1 MERKFANYRKMISDR
16 FTDKKRI
23 SKNAFTRLSVYFS
36 AAVFLMYSFMPYLK
50 VTLYADEITS
60 IDINAAS
67 SDGGVLDTSGA
78 VAEPEPYNPPSS
90 ESIFNRYFS
99 QPAAYEITGRELESA
114 RADKAN
120 TEKKLDQTQ
129 DDIEDLEDEQSDI
142 RTYLIQVNDK
152 LQSANQQLAEY
163 EELVENKSR
172 DIDKARATIE
182 DAKKQQE
189 KRKSDMKGRIK
200 YMYEQ
205 GSESYLDI
213 LLTAR
218 SFSDFLNKAQ
228 YFESINQYDR
238 KMLDV
243 YAKREVE
250 ISALEED
257 LQDQKVA
264 LETLTQET
272 EQKAMAVYQEVIEA
286 SASMK
291 EYSEQIAEKEAQ
303 ALAYE
308 QEIEEKEQDIQSL
321 MEQYKKE
328 LALSAESAAMGSR
341 DLSDVVFANGDLDLM
356 AAMIECEAGGES
368 YTGKV
373 AVGAVILNRVRSPK
387 FPSTVLEVLMQ
398 NRQFSPVASGRF
410 AMVLARGANASC
422 YQAAQDAMA
431 GASPVGN
438 CLFFRTPIPGLVGQ
452 QIGGHIFY

>member
-1 MERKFANYRKMISDR
+1 MIVKRAVKPHIDMFA
-16 FTDKKRI
+16 KKTIRSAACGLFGVLFCLSFVI
-23 SKNAFTRLSVYFS
+23 MQPVVNAFADDETNVNVKNDDDMDSTIRSLEQTLETQPAAPVESS
-36 AAVFLMYSFMPYLK
+36 AQ
-50 VTLYADEITS
+50 
-60 IDINAAS
+60 
-67 SDGGVLDTSGA
+67 
-78 VAEPEPYNPPSS
+78 
-90 ESIFNRYFS
+90 IFGRYFS
-99 QPAAYEITGRELESA
+99 QPAAYEMTGRQLESA
-114 RADKAN
+114 RSDKARA
-120 TEKKLDQTQ
+120 ERELDKTQ
-129 DDIEDLEDEQSDI
+129 ETLENLEDERYDI
-142 RTYLIQVNDK
+142 QTYLIQVNDK
-152 LQSANQQLAEY
+152 LQEANLKLTEY
-163 EELVENKSR
+163 QDKVNQ
-172 DIDKARATIE
+172 KARQIDEARDNIL
-182 DAKKQQE
+182 DAKHKQVQ
-189 KRKSDMKGRIK
+189 RKEDMKGRIK

-213 LLTAR
+213 LLSAK

-238 KMLDV
+238 KML
-243 YAKREVE
+243 VE
-250 ISALEED
+250 YTKTEAEIERQEINLAEEKKALE
-257 LQDQKVA
+257 A
-264 LETLTQET
+264 LSKET
-272 EQKAMAVYQEVIEA
+272 EKKAAEIYQEVIEA

-291 EYSEQIAEKEAQ
+291 DYTEQIEEKEAQ

-308 QEIEEKEQDIQSL
+308 QEIAEKEGDIASL
-321 MEQYKKE
+321 MEQYKAE
-328 LALSAESAAMGSR
+328 LALSSEAAAMGSR

-373 AVGAVILNRVRSPK
+373 AVGAVILNRVRSPR

-431 GASPVGN
+431 GASPVGG